1 MIKVITN
8 SSQLGLGHITT
19 NRKEGFLTLTGLQ
32 GHQFLQ
38 IVCEGARIKEKT
50 MFSFCFT
57 LRLTIQ
63 QKIWCVVCAYSSRW
77 RVV

>member
-38 IVCEGARIKEKT
+38 IVCEGARIK
-50 MFSFCFT
+50 
-57 LRLTIQ
+57 
-63 QKIWCVVCAYSSRW
+63 
-77 RVV
+77 